1 MSDGNYNRSL
11 LPADRYASGV
21 RAGEARMKERAV
33 TAFASWLRIAS
44 PELTEDSVREQ
55 IVRFREL
62 LG

>member
-11 LPADRYASGV
+11 LPADRYTSGV

-33 TAFASWLRIAS
+33 AAFASWLRTAS
-44 PELTEDSVREQ
+44 PELSEDGMREQ
-55 IVRFREL
+55 LVRFREL